1 MFVFNKDLLDLSVF
15 SLDAL
20 EEILDRA
27 SFYRDE
33 IGRRT
38 FTALEGHSI
47 TVSFWE
53 HSTRTRLSFELAIKE
68 LGGRVVGYYPETA
81 SEQKG
86 ETMEDTVKTLI
97 SLGSSA
103 VVFRHS
109 LPGLFHR
116 MAREADIPFI
126 SAGEGCYQHPTQAL
140 LDVFTMRQA
149 GLKLEGLK
157 VAMVGDILHSR
168 VARSHMYALP
178 LFGAELAFVAPPA
191 LLPTELVPGGIQYY
205 RNLEEALSWADVI
218 YLLRVQKERQ
228 EQGLLPSL
236 GEYAALYG
244 LDMNRLSR
252 VKEKACFMHPGP
264 INPGVEISHQVLRA
278 LESYAPERTLFRE
291 QVKNGLFVRM
301 AVLDL
306 LVGSG
311 KTSWR

>member
-1 MFVFNKDLLDLSVF
+1 MFAKDLIDLSSF
-15 SLDAL
+15 SLGEL
-20 EEILDRA
+20 ESILERA
-27 SFYRDE
+27 AFYRE
-33 IGRRT
+33 ETGRRT
-38 FTALEGHSI
+38 FRVLEGHNI

-116 MAREADIPFI
+116 LAQKVEVPFI
-126 SAGEGCYQHPTQAL
+126 SAGEGCYQHPTQTL
-140 LDVFTMRQA
+140 LDIFTMRQA
-149 GLKLEGLK
+149 GFDLQGLK
-157 VAMVGDILHSR
+157 VLMVGDILHSR
-168 VARSHMYALP
+168 VARSHMCALP
-178 LFGAELAFVAPPA
+178 LFGVEVAFAAPPP
-191 LLPTELVPGGIQYY
+191 LLPDGMVPPGATCY
-205 RNLEEALSWADVI
+205 RNLEEALPWADVV

-228 EQGLLPSL
+228 EQGLVPSL
-236 GEYAALYG
+236 GEYAALFG
-244 LDMNRLSR
+244 LNLAGLSR
-252 VKEKACFMHPGP
+252 VKSGTCFMHPGP
-264 INPGVEISHQVLRA
+264 INPGVEISHEALRA
-278 LESYAPERTLFRE
+278 LENVAPERVLFRK
-291 QVKNGLFVRM
+291 QVKNGLYVRM

-311 KTSWR
+311 